1 MMTTDPRVRHRAR
14 PKPQAAPDPP
24 SPTDRPSRH
33 PSEQTSDGYAV
44 GYGKPPKSTRFG
56 PGRSGNPKGR
66 PKGAKNLKTLIE
78 RELGR
83 TVVIRDEG
91 GRRSVAKREV
101 VAKQLVK
108 KALEGQ
114 DKAILTLLKISDEFE
129 AVLKAAA
136 AAQAA
141 TPSREPMDGTDREIL
156 AEFEEHILDSV
167 FDDLGPLGKDRVG
180 EAPEDKETDDET

>member
-1 MMTTDPRVRHRAR
+1 MTNDARIRHRTR
-14 PKPQAAPDPP
+14 PQGAPAPDRAAE
-24 SPTDRPSRH
+24 TRP
-33 PSEQTSDGYAV
+33 PSEQATDGYAV
-44 GYGKPPKSTRFG
+44 GYGKPPQHTRFN

-78 RELGR
+78 RELTR
-83 TVVIRDEG
+83 KIVIRDEG

-136 AAQAA
+136 VAQAA
-141 TPSREPMDGTDREIL
+141 VPSPEALDETDRKIL
-156 AEFEEHILDSV
+156 AEYEENLFDSV
-167 FDDLGPLGKDRVG
+167 FDNLGPPEQDRAG
-180 EAPEDKETDDET
+180 EAPKDKETENDT